1 MIAPHKH
8 CLLVVDDEPDVSDS
22 INDLLRHEFL
32 VLKAKSAAEG
42 TCLMLENEVHI
53 IMTDQRMPKVTG
65 VELLKNVRHRHPHAV
80 RVLFT
85 GFADLDAIVE
95 AINQGH
101 IFKFLKKPWQPEEL
115 LAVVREAATEYDRL
129 VDNDE
134 EFVRL
139 RAEVEQLRQ
148 RVSALEQEVARLH
161 GEKE

>member
-1 MIAPHKH
+1 MTAPHKH

-42 TCLMLENEVHI
+42 ARLMQENEVHI
-53 IMTDQRMPKVTG
+53 IMTDQRMPNVTG
-65 VELLKNVRHRHPHAV
+65 VELLKNVLHRHPHAV

-85 GFADLDAIVE
+85 GFADLDAIIE

-129 VDNDE
+129 VDKDE